1 MKPLEDYSFIRGVCH
16 NPTLGLTQQELEE
29 RLERELGFCQKLNL
43 NSIRFWMEP
52 EAYDQ
57 DPKGYLDVVETFITM
72 CRDRDIS
79 VMPIIWNGNFITDF
93 VEPSEEWY
101 EKAMKANSLSENPD
115 VQCNCFR
122 IKSRQS
128 LKVWR
133 RNGWIYGYDLRGWF
147 EWYCRFFLGRRDPDI
162 DKIQIGRWKAF
173 RRHVSQVEKNC
184 IPSDIECRPRQRQAL
199 LQWAYNP
206 FI

>member
-1 MKPLEDYSFIRGVCH
+1 MVKLMLIELSKARKVKEYKPGLVITVNNKIQKDYSYV
-16 NPTLGLTQQELEE
+16 LTELYGFAGFPADFCPEVSPD
-29 RLERELGFCQKLNL
+29 RMLELGVFEGKYINDCT
-43 NSIRFWMEP
+43 SE
-52 EAYDQ
+52 Y
-57 DPKGYLDVVETFITM
+57 PK
-72 CRDRDIS
+72 
-79 VMPIIWNGNFITDF
+79 
-93 VEPSEEWY
+93 EWY
-101 EKAMKANSLSENPD
+101 EKAIKANSLSENPD
-115 VQCNCFR
+115 VQRNCFR

-128 LKVWR
+128 LKVWQ

-147 EWYCRFFLGRRDPDI
+147 EWYCRFFLGRRDSEI

-206 FI
+206 FV